1 MGQRATFILAAVLT
15 GFLLVA
21 VGAVAGRVVDA
32 GAAPA
37 APAPTAAPTAELLT
51 AMQQRDAA
59 YRQLIAEANARL
71 QQLSAGPADTQTTY
85 PITPARALLIA
96 TSATGGS
103 LVRLPELV
111 NVQGT
116 VAYEVI
122 LTSGTFYVD
131 ATTGKLLT
139 NNTAP
144 VVTVVRSSGGG
155 HEHEHEHEGGG
166 DD

>member
-1 MGQRATFILAAVLT
+1 MGQRTSFILAAVLT

-21 VGAVAGRVVDA
+21 LGGVAGRVVDA

-37 APAPTAAPTAELLT
+37 VAATAAPTAELISV
-51 AMQQRDAA
+51 MQQRDAA

-71 QQLSAGPADTQTTY
+71 QQLGSAAAAPVTY
-85 PITPARALLIA
+85 PITSAKALLIA
-96 TSATGGS
+96 TSAAGGS

-116 VAYEVI
+116 VAYEVV

-131 ATTGKLLT
+131 ATTGRILT
-139 NNTAP
+139 NNTPA

-155 HEHEHEHEGGG
+155 HEEHEGEHEGGG